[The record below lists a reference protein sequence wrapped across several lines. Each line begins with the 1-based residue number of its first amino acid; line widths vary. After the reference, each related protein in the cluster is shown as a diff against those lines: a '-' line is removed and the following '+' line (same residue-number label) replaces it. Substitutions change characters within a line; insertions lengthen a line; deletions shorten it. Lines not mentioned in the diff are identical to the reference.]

1 MAARYPI
8 WTFPRNTV
16 CAIAPPIGAAAMLS
30 RKDDSTNT
38 ITSSTNAPFQS
49 RGRNLGSSA
58 GTLLSSKC
66 FDSSAKPSSRHRRLA
81 RMTHSWGR
89 WASRPAMPSPALN
102 PVKASLYRGDDRQS
116 DQRHAEQR
124 QRKQDEIERNAEHG
138 GRSSL
143 HSIPLRC
150 RRTLA
155 HKDKGLACKAGLAGG
170 PETRRR
176 RGSRVD
182 DRPKRRACRAALAT
196 PLWRKVPAWPERMVG
211 LLSRHAQMGQG

>member
-1 MAARYPI
+1 MVVVVSPTTLSEPPALDAATMAARYPI

-102 PVKASLYRGDDRQS
+102 PVKASLYRVMTAS
-116 DQRHAEQR
+116 PT
-124 QRKQDEIERNAEHG
+124 
-138 GRSSL
+138 S
-143 HSIPLRC
+143 
-150 RRTLA
+150 
-155 HKDKGLACKAGLAGG
+155 
-170 PETRRR
+170 
-176 RGSRVD
+176 
-182 DRPKRRACRAALAT
+182 AT
-196 PLWRKVPAWPERMVG
+196 PSSVSANRMKSSGTPSTAGAAACIPYPFAVEEHLPTRTKVSLAKLGLPAGRRPDAGADPVLTTDRNG
-211 LLSRHAQMGQG
+211 APAAPP